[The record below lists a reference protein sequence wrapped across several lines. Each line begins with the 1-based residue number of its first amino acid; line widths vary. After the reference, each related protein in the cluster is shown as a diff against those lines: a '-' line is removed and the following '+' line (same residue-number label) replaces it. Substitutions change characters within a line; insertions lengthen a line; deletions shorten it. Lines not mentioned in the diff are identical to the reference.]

1 MQISHGNED
10 WRVGKE
16 PLRAKC
22 VTQVRRN
29 KKKIRVVPQFWL
41 FTGGCTL
48 RLHTRSTVQR
58 VVVNRISV

>member
-29 KKKIRVVPQFWL
+29 KKKKYAWYLNFGCSPGGVPYVYI
-41 FTGGCTL
+41 
-48 RLHTRSTVQR
+48 HAVQY
-58 VVVNRISV
+58 SV